1 MKNYRMDNWSEYNR
15 ALINR
20 GSVTIWIDPDAHK
33 KWLATHSKG
42 KLGRPQTYSDDAIL
56 MLLVLREVYHLPLRA
71 LQGYAMSIFDLMKL
85 SLKVPSYTQISR
97 RASQLNRSLPTQKN
111 RKPIDIVFDST
122 GLKIYGEGEWKVRT
136 HGKSK
141 RRKWKKIHVGID
153 PQTQKVIVFELTE
166 NSKGDA
172 ETAEIM
178 LDKVKGPIG
187 TISGDGAYDSGKL
200 RDKVHKRG
208 GKNLYPPPKNAK
220 YKGAES
226 GWERERDSMIAEI
239 QGLGGD
245 EEARKLWKKMRGY
258 HKRSLVETTMHRLK
272 SLCGERLRFRKEE
285 NQHVEILAKVLM
297 LNKFLE
303 IGKPKNGRVEEIKD
317 ALCA

>member
-1 MKNYRMDNWSEYNR
+1 MKRYRMDNWSEYNR

-20 GSVTIWIDPDAHK
+20 GSITVWIEGDSQK
-33 KWLATHSKG
+33 RWFATPSKG

-56 MLLVLREVYHLPLRA
+56 LLLVLREVYHLPLRA
-71 LQGYAMSIFDLMKL
+71 LQGYAVSIFLLMRL

-97 RASQLNRSLPTQKN
+97 RASQLNRRLRTPN
-111 RKPIDIVFDST
+111 RRKPVDIVFDST

-136 HGKSK
+136 HGKDK
-141 RRKWKKIHVGID
+141 RRKWKKFHVGID
-153 PQTQKVIVFELTE
+153 PQTQEVLVFELTD
-166 NSKGDA
+166 NSSGDA

-178 LDKVKGPIG
+178 LERIRGRLG

-200 RDKVHKRG
+200 RDKVLKRG
-208 GKNLYPPPKNAK
+208 GRNLYPPPKNAK
-220 YKGAES
+220 YKGARS
-226 GWERERDSMIAEI
+226 GWERERDIMLAEI

-245 EEARKLWKKMRGY
+245 EEARKLWKKMKGY
-258 HKRSLVETTMHRLK
+258 YRRSLVETTMFRLK
-272 SLCGERLRFRKEE
+272 RLFGDRLRNRKEE
-285 NQHVEILAKVLM
+285 NQQAEIFSKILI

-303 IGKPKNGRVEEIKD
+303 IGKPKNGRVDVVEE

>member
-1 MKNYRMDNWSEYNR
+1 MDNWSEYNR

-20 GSVTIWIDPDAHK
+20 GSVTIWIDADAQK
-33 KWLATHSKG
+33 KWLATNPKD
-42 KLGRPQTYSDDAIL
+42 KVGRPQTYSDDAIL

-71 LQGYAMSIFDLMKL
+71 LQGYTMSIFELMKL

-97 RASQLNRSLPTQKN
+97 RASQLNRTLQTLKS

-141 RRKWKKIHVGID
+141 RRKWKKVHVGID
-153 PQTQKVIVFELTE
+153 PETQKVIVFELTE

-178 LDKVKGPIG
+178 LDKVKGPLG
-187 TISGDGAYDSGKL
+187 TIRGDGAYDSGKL

-208 GKNLYPPPKNAK
+208 GKNLYPPPKKAK

-226 GWERERDSMIAEI
+226 GWERERDSMLAEI

-245 EEARKLWKKMRGY
+245 EEARKLWKKLRGY
-258 HKRSLVETTMHRLK
+258 HKRSLVETTMYRLK
-272 SLCGERLRFRKEE
+272 RLCGERLRFRKEE
-285 NQHVEILAKVLM
+285 SQHAEILSKVLM

-303 IGKPKNGRVEEIKD
+303 IGKPKNGRVEEIED